1 MRELLRYRPPVI
13 MVPYE
18 VKKPFPITNTYTI
31 PKGKTSL
38 NVVNPV
44 FGSQNYLNST
54 RQIEN

>member
-1 MRELLRYRPPVI
+1 MI

-38 NVVNPV
+38 IVINSV
-44 FGSQNYLNST
+44 FEFQLPQSQT
-54 RQIEN
+54 AG